1 MVIYASFCLCVTFRF
16 ADYTRD
22 KTSLDITWIKAG
34 GEEEQFTLEELMTNI
49 TTQAS
54 NISKAVAELQKLM
67 DGIKE

>member
-1 MVIYASFCLCVTFRF
+1 MQALLCTACL
-16 ADYTRD
+16 
-22 KTSLDITWIKAG
+22 IPG
-34 GEEEQFTLEELMTNI
+34 GEEEQFILDELMTNI